1 MTTKTLF
8 ITGTDTEIGKTMV
21 TACLAA
27 AWHARGQAPRAIK
40 PLATG
45 SEPPGDDATFIAQA
59 AGHAPKVFACL
70 PQPASP
76 ERAAREARISIDDVG
91 LVEWVRAQS
100 GDPLLIEGVGGWAVP
115 LTESMT
121 VEDLA
126 MAIQAPVLIVAE
138 NKLGMINHTLLTVEA
153 VRGSGLPI
161 AGIVI
166 NHRSPQQTPL
176 HQWNIEDIRRWVGPG
191 VPIAVLGHINAPL
204 AMEEAGQ
211 ELLSSLGL

>member
-1 MTTKTLF
+1 MNTTKLF

-27 AWHARGQAPRAIK
+27 AWRTRGKAPKAIK

-45 SEPPGDDATFIAQA
+45 SEPPGEDALFIAQA
-59 AGHAPKVFACL
+59 AGHEPKVFACL
-70 PQPASP
+70 PETASP
-76 ERAAREARISIDDVG
+76 ERAAREANISIDDVG
-91 LVEWVRAQS
+91 LVEWVRAQR
-100 GDPLLIEGVGGWAVP
+100 GDPLLVEGVGGWCVP
-115 LTESMT
+115 LTEAMT

-153 VRGSGLPI
+153 VRGCGLPI

-166 NHRSPQQTPL
+166 NHRSGETSPL

-191 VPIAVLGHINAPL
+191 VPVASLGPVTDESQQSDAG
-204 AMEEAGQ
+204 EA
-211 ELLSSLGL
+211 LLSTLGL